1 MGSSSP
7 NRVENKKY
15 LKPPTR
21 YYTSHSITNPNFMHY
36 YLRKKPSKLRYT
48 CCLFDPRNMD
58 IILRPT
64 KWKPPSSKGGPLPR
78 LIERCE
84 TNGTLIFLQC
94 WKKVFSAD
102 VSSGTQT
109 QHQRNTL
116 KKILLKWWSKTHHL
130 EGKSHHLEGKTHHL
144 EGKSHHLEGKTHHLE
159 GKTHHLEGKSH
170 HLEGKTHHLEGKS
183 HHLEGKTH
191 HLEGKSHHLEGKTH
205 HLEGK
210 IPSPWR
216 KIPSPWRKIWNHRP
230 TCSVQA
236 LNRCFFEDFLVE
248 KPCHV

>member
-7 NRVENKKY
+7 NRVENTKY
-15 LKPPTR
+15 MKPPTR

-36 YLRKKPSKLRYT
+36 YLRKNPSKLRYT
-48 CCLFDPRNMD
+48 CCLFDPLNMD

-94 WKKVFSAD
+94 WKKVFIAD

-116 KKILLKWWSKTHHL
+116 KKNLAKMVIKN
-130 EGKSHHLEGKTHHL
+130 
-144 EGKSHHLEGKTHHLE
+144 
-159 GKTHHLEGKSH
+159 
-170 HLEGKTHHLEGKS
+170 
-183 HHLEGKTH
+183 
-191 HLEGKSHHLEGKTH
+191 
-205 HLEGK
+205 
-210 IPSPWR
+210 
-216 KIPSPWRKIWNHRP
+216 PSPWRKIWNHRP
-230 TCSVQA
+230 TSSVQA